1 MRDYYAPVRSLILE
15 GGIFRSFISEEHNL
29 HLKLRNPLQSD
40 LSWIFEYSP
49 ARTSGREIGLLARCI
64 YSINGRRFEGD
75 EALYFLCEFLPTLS
89 RSLHKRLLITLTVL
103 LDESDQAFRYLEPY
117 SYETESR
124 AIWLSW
130 KAQSEFGIPFLKE
143 MNEVQLHWTT
153 WNQIEDERKRVRQE
167 WEQAL
172 LVTSSMNAK
181 GAKSIREGWESDD
194 KKTERY
200 REDLMARARRGDIEG
215 VEKRKAR
222 HKDDDYDDLKA
233 EYKRWLK
240 GEEDDH
246 DRIIREYKQSMYRKI
261 EEEKERAEQARRD
274 NRKRRQEA
282 ELLRNT
288 SSISAPVVGLTDE
301 EVARLASTPKRF
313 KETSEYEEK
322 FEHIKERYILAKEAS
337 PNVSVDEEGNLVSV
351 VPQKKSLMEQLANRT
366 PTLED

>member
-15 GGIFRSFISEEHNL
+15 GGIFRSFVSEEHNL
-29 HLKLRNPLQSD
+29 HLKLRNPLQAD

-49 ARTSGREIGLLARCI
+49 ALTSKREIGLLARCL
-64 YSINGRRFEGD
+64 YSVNGRRIEGE
-75 EALYFLCEFLPTLS
+75 EALYFLCDFLPSLS
-89 RSLHKRLLITLTVL
+89 RALHRRLLITLTVL

-130 KAQSEFGIPFLKE
+130 KAQSEFGISFLKE

-153 WNQIEDERKRVRQE
+153 WNQIEDERKKVRQE

-194 KKTERY
+194 RKTERY
-200 REDLMARARRGDIEG
+200 REELMARARRGDIEG
-215 VEKRKAR
+215 VEKRKALS
-222 HKDDDYDDLKA
+222 KDEDYDDLKA

-240 GEEDDH
+240 GEEDEH
-246 DRIIREYKQSMYRKI
+246 DRIIREYKQSMTRKI
-261 EEEKERAEQARRD
+261 AEEKERAERARIENR
-274 NRKRRQEA
+274 RKREQA
-282 ELLRNT
+282 LSLRNT
-288 SSISAPVVGLTDE
+288 SSISTPVVGLTDE
-301 EVARLASTPKRF
+301 EVARLATAPKRF
-313 KETSEYEEK
+313 KETNEYEEK
-322 FEHIKERYILAKEAS
+322 YEHVKERYILAQETS
-337 PNVSVDEEGNLVSV
+337 PNVEVDEQGNLVSK